1 MYPIFRV
8 FLVKKDMP
16 SKKITVLLV
25 DDHVMVCEALASSVK
40 LPHVDV
46 LCAFD
51 VEQALAACKKAKID
65 IAVVDAR
72 LPPNSGITLIG
83 QLKKLYPAMRF
94 IGITTFEEKPTLLDF
109 AEAGVMGIVLK
120 RRGGTVHLRESIVAV
135 ANGETYF
142 NEEVRQILSPYP
154 HAKSNRPATTFSN
167 NELRILAGIAQ
178 GLVSKEISRLV
189 NLMPYTVDS
198 YRKDLLKKTGTKN
211 VAELIS
217 YAHKNGLL

>member
-1 MYPIFRV
+1 
-8 FLVKKDMP
+8 MP

-25 DDHVMVCEALASSVK
+25 DDHVMVCEALAASIN
-40 LPHVDV
+40 LPNVHMV
-46 LCAFD
+46 CAFD
-51 VEQALAACKKAKID
+51 VEQALETCKTAKID

-72 LPPNSGITLIG
+72 LPPKSGITLIG

-120 RRGGTVHLRESIVAV
+120 RRGGTFHLRESIVTV

-142 NEEVRQILSPYP
+142 SEEVRQILGSYPY
-154 HAKSNRPATTFSN
+154 AESNRPATKFSDS
-167 NELRILAGIAQ
+167 ELRILNGIAQ
-178 GLVSKEISRLV
+178 GFVSKEISKITK
-189 NLMPYTVDS
+189 LMPYTIDS
-198 YRKDLLKKTGTKN
+198 YRKTMMKKTGTKN